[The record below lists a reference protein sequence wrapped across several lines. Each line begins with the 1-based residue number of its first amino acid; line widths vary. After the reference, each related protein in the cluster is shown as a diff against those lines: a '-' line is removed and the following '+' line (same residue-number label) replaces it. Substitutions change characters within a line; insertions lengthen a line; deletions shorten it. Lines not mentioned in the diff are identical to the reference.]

1 MGEEYIGFGDEM
13 FAGAVGGGA
22 VVAILLIYVL
32 FLLVA
37 MAFSM
42 VSYVLHSLGL
52 YTIASRRGIR
62 NAWLAWV
69 PLGNLWLLGS
79 ISDQYQYLVKGKI
92 RNRRKVLLGLGI
104 GIVAVYIA
112 WVVAMVA
119 SMFAGQELAVA
130 AGMFGGMFVLLTV
143 AVALTV
149 LQYIAYYDLFHS
161 CQPSNAVMYL
171 VLSIVFSVTLPF
183 FVFACRK
190 KDLGMPPRKQP
201 APVVTEEPVVES
213 VEEPTAEAAE
223 ESAENPTEAPAELP
237 APAPEEGFAQPE
249 EFEDA

>member
-1 MGEEYIGFGDEM
+1 MGEEYIGFGEEM
-13 FAGAVGGGA
+13 FAGAVGGS
-22 VVAILLIYVL
+22 VVAAFLVIYLL
-32 FLLVA
+32 FLLAA
-37 MAFSM
+37 MAFS
-42 VSYVLHSLGL
+42 VASYVLHSLGL
-52 YTIASRRGIR
+52 YTIANRRGIH

-69 PLGNLWLLGS
+69 PLGNLWTMGS

-92 RNRRKVLLGLGI
+92 KNRRKVLLGLSI
-104 GIVAVYIA
+104 GFVAVYIA
-112 WVVAMVA
+112 WLVATVT
-119 SMFAGQELAVA
+119 SMFANQELTTVA
-130 AGMFGGMFVLLTV
+130 YMFGGMFALLTV
-143 AVALTV
+143 AIVLTV

-161 CQPSNAVMYL
+161 CHPGNAVLYL
-171 VLSIVFSVTLPF
+171 VLSIIFPVTTPF

-190 KDLGMPPRKQP
+190 KDLGMPPRKKP